1 LSIAKVLSRLV
12 VEVFRSHT
20 IYIYMHAHAQTHAQS
35 VGLLSTSDQVVAE
48 AATYTTH
55 INKRRTFIPIAG
67 FEPVTPAIERRQT
80 HALDREAIGIGF

>member
-1 LSIAKVLSRLV
+1 
-12 VEVFRSHT
+12 
-20 IYIYMHAHAQTHAQS
+20 MHAHAQTHAQS